1 MYEFHYDSI
10 KNMVTTQDYYSLTM
24 TTWRMKRVYEDFS
37 EEKEMFD
44 FSYYSGKSKYYN
56 NSNKLVVDKMKDGTC
71 DDAIEKL
78 LGQSVLMYEY
88 VLTHDRW

>member
-1 MYEFHYDSI
+1 M
-10 KNMVTTQDYYSLTM
+10 
-24 TTWRMKRVYEDFS
+24 
-37 EEKEMFD
+37 
-44 FSYYSGKSKYYN
+44 SKYYN